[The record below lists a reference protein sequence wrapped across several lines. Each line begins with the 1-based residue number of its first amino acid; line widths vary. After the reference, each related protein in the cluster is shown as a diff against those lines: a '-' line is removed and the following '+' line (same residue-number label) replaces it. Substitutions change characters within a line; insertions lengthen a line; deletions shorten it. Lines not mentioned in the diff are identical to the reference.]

1 VAYVV
6 AFELR
11 GQTGLWFVIGLGVI
25 ALGIATIGLRVVRGV
40 REGPQP
46 TLVGPVVAYI
56 AVISVMVATAFGTR
70 NPFAIVGALSF
81 YVSDATL
88 AWNRFVEERPQ
99 GRLVTMITY
108 HVGQALI
115 VLSLI

>member
-1 VAYVV
+1 
-6 AFELR
+6 
-11 GQTGLWFVIGLGVI
+11 
-25 ALGIATIGLRVVRGV
+25 VVRGV